1 MPSAPAVAPRKP
13 WYRSDLA
20 QCLFLLACIVVAR
33 SSFANHYTIPS
44 GSMEPTL
51 TPGDRVWVDLTAY
64 GISLPFTH
72 VDVIQGPAP
81 ARGDVVVFPS
91 PDKGTRL
98 IKRVVAV
105 GGDRVSVKNGWL
117 TINGQRQAVDDQHEK
132 LGQHAAF
139 ALDLRKG
146 GGPDL
151 PELEVPQGK
160 VLVMGDARGNSLD
173 GRFFGWVDQDHIYG
187 KATHLFYRSGD
198 GFRWQPL

>member
-1 MPSAPAVAPRKP
+1 MSTSAATPRKL
-13 WYRSDLA
+13 WYRSDLL
-20 QCLFLLACIVVAR
+20 QCLVLLGCIVVAR

-51 TPGDRVWVDLTAY
+51 VPGDRVWVDLTAY
-64 GISLPFTH
+64 GISWPFTH
-72 VDVIQGPAP
+72 TDAIAGAAP

-91 PDKGTRL
+91 PADGTRL

-105 GGDRVSVKNGWL
+105 GGDQVSVTNGYL
-117 TINGQRQAVDDQHEK
+117 TINGQAQAVDAAHER
-132 LGQHAAF
+132 LGTHAPF

-151 PELEVPQGK
+151 KATTVPAGK

-187 KATHLFYRSGD
+187 KATRLFYRSGH
-198 GFRWQPL
+198 GFSWQPL